1 MEPTQK
7 SGNNN
12 ISEIGQNIFKPD
24 GYSFYDE
31 LSDTEVI
38 KEKEEAGKRKFVELR
53 TVYT

>member
-1 MEPTQK
+1 MEPTHK

-38 KEKEEAGKRKFVELR
+38 ETTPYFNADFDEIAA
-53 TVYT
+53 